1 MFTVNSPYIFKYSIL
16 HTYVSYLTK
25 IKYHIGCFVLIGCCI
40 FSYNSIMNVQSSNPV
55 SIKENKLSLNDIFGE
70 KNFLKQFTKASYD
83 AEFRVITKIS
93 ATATEFYFERLGH
106 SITHF
111 HSFQGLAISI
121 SKENILYLIQKQMIR
136 EIWNNSQIYGA
147 NSVKGLLINDT
158 RSLCDYNAKIGAD
171 FLWNKTLYGDDVK
184 IAILDTGLNVNNPAL
199 NQTKTQQSRIVAKW
213 NFFQRNEDVFDD
225 NGHGT
230 EVAGII
236 GSNGLFGYMQGVAP
250 NSKFLIGKIL
260 DHNSIGTVETLIQGI
275 DWAIENDA
283 DVINLS
289 LGKAV
294 SNLTSPEVE
303 AVNFAVESGVLV
315 CVSAGNARGIEEFGY
330 SDLHTILSP
339 GISSKAI
346 TVGAIDNNDVLY
358 EYSSAGPV
366 AINFDSE
373 TSDYLYDSIPKI
385 TTWLKPD
392 VVAPGVLLNTTSA
405 NGKDLNVVS
414 GTSYATAVV
423 SGLCLLLIQQYYR
436 ADPSLV
442 KTSLIKTCNQI
453 SLNAVSPFLQNISIP
468 ISPYFQGSGLVNSSG
483 AFSYI
488 DTSGD
493 FTLTSSLIPY
503 LDNYYFKNSETS
515 FNIQLY
521 VHQPLENIDLTISEN
536 LADVLY
542 VTPLPTSLVVGQYDL
557 TITINTEQ
565 ALAGFHQGYLTFES
579 TDSIKTINVAFYV
592 KTAYGR
598 ILLDYREE
606 GSDIRYSLNGNLHN
620 IISISKKYGLIPIIN
635 SQDIHYSTFNT
646 MNLNEFEV
654 IALINS
660 KNTSLNPISNSDISA
675 LSDYIYPEGAYSGG
689 ALIFLPSRNSDFN
702 IINEILSEVN
712 ITYYED
718 ISVNVSLDVSSSFNV
733 LLSDPYF
740 LNDLYLPYPVLINV
754 TSPNYNP
761 YSDKLFY
768 GNHHYSNGSILV
780 GGNTLD
786 MFLDSPYLYSPYES
800 EYSEIFMSAYYGDNY
815 KLLENMISSTVVRSL
830 IFNYTL
836 MSSEISI
843 KDNIMLTINTANMF
857 KVMPNWAFYMTLS
870 NEYGTHV
877 KVNTCESYG
886 NGTTIFNIKVE
897 DMYISAGSYTLKIHS
912 LSGTKSFE
920 IKIIASVSLGPI
932 IVSISLVLCSVFL
945 IMFRKKTKN

>member
-1 MFTVNSPYIFKYSIL
+1 MYIE
-16 HTYVSYLTK
+16 
-25 IKYHIGCFVLIGCCI
+25 
-40 FSYNSIMNVQSSNPV
+40 
-55 SIKENKLSLNDIFGE
+55 ENELSLREIFGE
-70 KNFLKQFTKASYD
+70 TRFLKQFIEASQD
-83 AEFRVITKIS
+83 TEFRVIAEIS
-93 ATATEFYFERLGH
+93 TTATDYYFEKLGN

-111 HSFQGLAISI
+111 NSFQGLALSI
-121 SKENILYLIQKQMIR
+121 SKEDLLYLIQKQIIR

-147 NSVKGLLINDT
+147 NLVNELLINDT
-158 RSLCDYNAKIGAD
+158 RTLCDYNEKIGVD
-171 FLWNKTLYGDDVK
+171 FLWNKNLYGDNVK
-184 IAILDTGLNVNNPAL
+184 IAILDTGLNVNHPAL
-199 NQTKTQQSRIVAKW
+199 NQTMTQQSRIVGKW
-213 NFFQRNEDVFDD
+213 NFLQRNEDVLDD

-230 EVAGII
+230 ELAGII

-289 LGKAV
+289 LGKTV
-294 SNLTSPEVE
+294 SNLNSPEVE
-303 AVNFAVESGVLV
+303 AVNFAVESGVVV

-366 AINFDSE
+366 AINFNSE
-373 TSDYLYDSIPKI
+373 TSDYLYDSIPKT

-436 ADPSLV
+436 ADSSLV
-442 KTSLIKTCNQI
+442 KASLIKTCNPI

-468 ISPYFQGSGLVNSSG
+468 VSPYFQGSGLINSSG

-488 DTSGD
+488 NTHGD
-493 FTLTSSLIPY
+493 FTLTSSIIPY

-521 VHQPLENIDLTISEN
+521 IHQPLDSIKLTISEN
-536 LADVLY
+536 LANILY
-542 VTPLPTSLVVGQYDL
+542 VSLLPTSLVIGQYDL
-557 TITINTEQ
+557 EITINTEE
-565 ALAGFHQGYLTFES
+565 ALVGFHQGYLTFES
-579 TDSIKTINVAFYV
+579 TDSIQTINVAFNV
-592 KTAYGR
+592 KKAYGR

-606 GSDIRYSLNGNLHN
+606 GSDVRYSLNGNLHN
-620 IISISKKYGLIPIIN
+620 IISISKKYGLVPIIN
-635 SQDIHYSTFNT
+635 SQDVYYSTFNT

-660 KNTSLNPISNSDISA
+660 KNTLLHPISNSDIVA
-675 LSDYIYPEGAYSGG
+675 LSDYINPEGTYSGG
-689 ALIFLPSRNSDFN
+689 SLIVLPSRNSDFN
-702 IINEILSEVN
+702 IINEILSVVN
-712 ITYYED
+712 VTYYQD
-718 ISVNVSLDVSSSFNV
+718 FSANVSLDVSSSYHI
-733 LLSDPYF
+733 LLSDPHL
-740 LNDLYLPYPVLINV
+740 LNDLYLPYPVLVNV
-754 TSPNYNP
+754 SNTDYNP
-761 YSDKLFY
+761 YSDKLVY
-768 GNHHYSNGSILV
+768 GNQHYSNGSIVV

-786 MFLDSPYLYSPYES
+786 MFLDSPYLYSSYES

-815 KLLENMISSTVVRSL
+815 QLLENMISSAVVRGL
-830 IFNYTL
+830 IFNYSL
-836 MSSEISI
+836 KSSEVSI

-857 KVMPNWAFYMTLS
+857 KTMPDWAFYMTLS
-870 NEYGTHV
+870 NEYDTYV
-877 KVNTCESYG
+877 KVNAFESYE
-886 NGTTIFNIKVE
+886 NGTTIFNTKIE
-897 DMYISAGSYTLKIHS
+897 DMNLSAGSYTLKIHS
-912 LSGTKSFE
+912 FSGTESWE

-932 IVSISLVLCSVFL
+932 IISLSLVLCSVFL
-945 IMFRKKTKN
+945 IMFRKKTKK

>member
-1 MFTVNSPYIFKYSIL
+1 
-16 HTYVSYLTK
+16 
-25 IKYHIGCFVLIGCCI
+25 
-40 FSYNSIMNVQSSNPV
+40 MNVQSSNLV
-55 SIKENKLSLNDIFGE
+55 NVKETKLSINDIFGE
-70 KNFLKQFTKASYD
+70 TKFLEQFTKANRD
-83 AEFRVITKIS
+83 TEFRVVVKIS
-93 ATATEFYFERLGH
+93 PTTTELYFEKFGH
-106 SITHF
+106 SITNF

-121 SKENILYLIQKQMIR
+121 SKENLLHLIHKQKIS
-136 EIWNNSQIYGA
+136 EIWNNSLIYGE
-147 NSVKGLLINDT
+147 NSINELLINDT
-158 RSLCDYNAKIGAD
+158 RSLCDFNEKIGSD
-171 FLWNKTLYGDDVK
+171 SLWNLALYGDDVK
-184 IAILDTGLNVNNPAL
+184 IAILDTGLNVSNPAL
-199 NQTKTQQSRIVAKW
+199 NQTMTHQSRIIGKW

-236 GSNGLFGYMQGVAP
+236 GSNGLFGYMYGVAP
-250 NSKFLIGKIL
+250 NCKFLIGKIL
-260 DHNSIGTVETLIQGI
+260 DYNSVGTVETLIQGI

-289 LGKAV
+289 LGKVV

-303 AVNFAVESGVLV
+303 AVNFAVKSGVLV

-330 SDLHTILSP
+330 NDLHTILSP

-346 TVGAIDNNDVLY
+346 TVGAIDNNNVLY

-373 TSDYLYDSIPKI
+373 TSDYLYDSIPKT

-405 NGKDLNVVS
+405 NGKNLNVVS

-423 SGLCLLLIQQYYR
+423 SGLCLLLIQQYYD

-442 KTSLIKTCNQI
+442 KASLIKTCNPI
-453 SLNAVSPFLQNISIP
+453 SLNAISPFLQNISIP
-468 ISPYFQGSGLVNSSG
+468 IAPYFQGSGLVDSSG

-488 DTSGD
+488 NTHGD

-521 VHQPLENIDLTISEN
+521 VHQTLDNIELTISEN
-536 LADVLY
+536 LANVLY
-542 VTPLPTSLVVGQYDL
+542 VSPLPSSLAVGQYDL
-557 TITINTEQ
+557 MITIDTEQ
-565 ALAGFHQGYLTFES
+565 ALTGFHQGSLMFES
-579 TDSIKTINVAFYV
+579 ADSIQKINVAFNV
-592 KTAYGR
+592 KKAYGR

-606 GSDIRYSLNGNLHN
+606 GSDIRYSLNGNLYN

-660 KNTSLNPISNSDISA
+660 KNTLLNPISNTDIAA
-675 LSDYIYPEGAYSGG
+675 LSDYVLPEGAYSGG
-689 ALIFLPSRNSDFN
+689 ALIVLPSRNSDFN

-712 ITYYED
+712 VSYYQD
-718 ISVNVSLDVSSSFNV
+718 FSVNVSLDVSSSFNI
-733 LLSDPYF
+733 LLSDPFF
-740 LNDLYLPYPVLINV
+740 LNNLFLPYPVLLNV
-754 TSPNYNP
+754 TNTNYNP
-761 YSDKLFY
+761 YSDKLVY
-768 GNHHYSNGSILV
+768 GNQHYSNGSLFV

-786 MFLDSPYLYSPYES
+786 MFLDSPYLYSSYES
-800 EYSEIFMSAYYGDNY
+800 EYSEIFVSAYYGDNY

-830 IFNYTL
+830 MFNYSL
-836 MSSEISI
+836 KSSEVSI
-843 KDNIMLTINTANMF
+843 KDNIMMTINSANTF
-857 KVMPNWAFYMTLS
+857 KIMPNWEFYMTLS

-877 KVNTCESYG
+877 KENTFESFA
-886 NGTTIFNIKVE
+886 NGTTIFNMKIK
-897 DMYISAGSYTLKIHS
+897 DMDISAGSYILKIHS
-912 LSGTKSFE
+912 LSGTESWD
-920 IKIIASVSLGPI
+920 IKIVASVSLGPI
-932 IVSISLVLCSVFL
+932 IISVSLVLCSVFL
-945 IMFRKKTKN
+945 IMFRKKTKK